1 MNGDNRYQL
10 HLGDCLE
17 VMRTME
23 DNSCDSI
30 VCDPPYA
37 LSFMGAAF
45 DTFHEDGVSDNV
57 AFQKAMTPIFA
68 EALRVAKPGAHLLA
82 FGGTR
87 TYHRLACAI
96 EDAGWEIRD
105 CIMWVY
111 GSGFPKSM
119 DVSKAIDKMLGAER
133 KERNGKGDHKGN
145 IDFGMKNRCPKCGKP
160 YFSGNP
166 CTCPREDAVPATPEA
181 AAWQGFGTCLKPAVE
196 PIVVARKPL
205 EGTVAA
211 NVLKYGTGAINID
224 ACRVPSDTPLRI
236 HSATRKTLYDARHK
250 DLGVWYEDKGRY
262 PANLLHDGSP
272 EVLSCFPD
280 GGTSAAPRP
289 VNANRDGEQSSEI
302 RYTEKGN
309 TNFAM
314 KPGMRRPP
322 TSPARFFY
330 CAKASRSERGE
341 GNVHPTVKPL
351 ALMRWCITLVAPKDS
366 VVLDPFMGSGSTGI
380 AALQCGCRFVG
391 IEKEPEYMAIAEHR
405 IATALDEP
413 IQDDYKNEPTET
425 ADCPDAGDK
434 SPRTSTIQQ
443 GELDL

>member
-1 MNGDNRYQL
+1 MTEDKRYQL

-23 DNSCDSI
+23 DNSVDSI
-30 VCDPPYA
+30 VTDAPYGI
-37 LSFMGAAF
+37 SFMGAAF
-45 DTFHEDGVSDNV
+45 DTFHEDGVSDNM

-87 TYHRLACAI
+87 TYHRLASAI

-105 CIMWVY
+105 CCYWVH
-111 GSGFPKSM
+111 GQGMPKGL
-119 DVSKAIDKMLGAER
+119 DISKAIDKHLGAVREKKIIQCGR
-133 KERNGKGDHKGN
+133 TSFGLINDDGFVPHRDVDGD
-145 IDFGMKNRCPKCGKP
+145 
-160 YFSGNP
+160 
-166 CTCPREDAVPATPEA
+166 EAVTVEA
-181 AAWQGFGTCLKPAVE
+181 KKWQGYNTQLKPAVE
-196 PIVVARKPL
+196 PIVLARKPL
-205 EGTVAA
+205 EGTIVE

-224 ACRVPSDTPLRI
+224 ACRVPTEEAVVV
-236 HSATRKTLYDARHK
+236 HSPARKTLLDSGHK
-250 DLGVWYEDKGRY
+250 DLGTWENTKGRF

-272 EVLSCFPD
+272 EVLACFPD
-280 GGTSAAPRP
+280 GGKSAAPRP
-289 VNANRDGEQSSEI
+289 VNANRNGEQSSDV

-351 ALMRWCITLVAPKDS
+351 ALMRWCVTLVAPPDS
-366 VVLDPFMGSGSTGI
+366 IVLDPFMGSGSTGI

-391 IEKEPEYMAIAEHR
+391 IEREPEYMAIAERR

-413 IQDDYKNEPTET
+413 PQT
-425 ADCPDAGDK
+425 AADASRGGDAPPSP
-434 SPRTSTIQQ
+434 SPRPPIPQQ
-443 GELDL
+443 EELAL

>member
-1 MNGDNRYQL
+1 MNDDQRYQL

-37 LSFMGAAF
+37 LSFMGKAF

-57 AFQKAMTPIFA
+57 AFQKAMTPIFK

-96 EDAGWEIRD
+96 EDAGWEVRD
-105 CIMWVY
+105 CCFY
-111 GSGFPKSM
+111 CHGQGFPKGL
-119 DVSKAIDKMLGAER
+119 DISKAIDKHLGAVREKKIIQIGR
-133 KERNGKGDHKGN
+133 TSFGLINDDGFVPHRDVDGD
-145 IDFGMKNRCPKCGKP
+145 
-160 YFSGNP
+160 
-166 CTCPREDAVPATPEA
+166 EAVTVEA
-181 AAWQGFGTCLKPAVE
+181 KKWQGYNTQLKPAVE
-196 PIVVARKPL
+196 PIVLARKPL
-205 EGTVAA
+205 VGTIVE

-224 ACRVPSDTPLRI
+224 ACRVPLADDDPLQDGVRHDGKALDTHNAGWGFKNLDRDPGL
-236 HSATRKTLYDARHK
+236 
-250 DLGVWYEDKGRY
+250 GRY

-272 EVLSCFPD
+272 EVLACFPD
-280 GGTSAAPRP
+280 GGKSAAPRP
-289 VNANRDGEQSSEI
+289 VNANRDGEQSSDV

-341 GNVHPTVKPL
+341 GNNHPTVKPL
-351 ALMRWCITLVAPKDS
+351 ALMRWCVTLVAPPDS

-391 IEKEPEYMAIAEHR
+391 IEREPEYMAIAERR
-405 IATALDEP
+405 IAAALDEP
-413 IQDDYKNEPTET
+413 PQT
-425 ADCPDAGDK
+425 AADASRGGDAPPSP
-434 SPRTSTIQQ
+434 SPRPPIPQQ
-443 GELDL
+443 EELAL

>member
-1 MNGDNRYQL
+1 MTDDKRYQL

-23 DNSCDSI
+23 DNSCDCI
-30 VCDPPYA
+30 CCDPPYA

-57 AFQKAMTPIFA
+57 AFQKAMTPIFK

-87 TYHRLACAI
+87 TYHRLASAI
-96 EDAGWEIRD
+96 EDAGWEVRD
-105 CIMWVY
+105 CCFY
-111 GSGFPKSM
+111 CHGSGFPKGLN
-119 DVSKAIDKMLGAER
+119 VGKAI
-133 KERNGKGDHKGN
+133 GKSQPSEN
-145 IDFGMKNRCPKCGKP
+145 AI
-160 YFSGNP
+160 S
-166 CTCPREDAVPATPEA
+166 EEVALA
-181 AAWQGFGTCLKPAVE
+181 AQKWEGWNSALKPAVE
-196 PIVVARKPL
+196 PIVLARKPL
-205 EGTVAA
+205 EGTIVE

-224 ACRVPSDTPLRI
+224 ACRVPTDTPIRI
-236 HSATRKTLYDARHK
+236 HAATRKTLYDARHK

-272 EVLSCFPD
+272 EVLACFPD

-289 VNANRDGEQSSEI
+289 VNANRDGEQSSES

-341 GNVHPTVKPL
+341 GNIHPTVKPL
-351 ALMRWCITLVAPKDS
+351 ALMRWCVTLVAPPDS

-391 IEKEPEYMAIAEHR
+391 IEREPEYMAIAERR
-405 IATALDEP
+405 IAAALDEP
-413 IQDDYKNEPTET
+413 PQT
-425 ADCPDAGDK
+425 AADASRGGDAPPSP
-434 SPRTSTIQQ
+434 SPRPPIPHQE
-443 GELDL
+443 ELNL